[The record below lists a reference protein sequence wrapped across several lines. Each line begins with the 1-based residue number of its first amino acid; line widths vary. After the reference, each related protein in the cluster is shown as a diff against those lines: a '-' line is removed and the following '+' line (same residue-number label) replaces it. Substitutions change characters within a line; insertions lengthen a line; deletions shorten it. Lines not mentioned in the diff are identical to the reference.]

1 MPDDRRGAHRGG
13 LSGHCHGRRAK
24 RPHQGLN
31 YNRSSIAAPSRRGLA
46 RVPQWPTACF
56 GRPAAALPDFMNS
69 IRRPVLLL
77 CVAGLLACVAP
88 ARADDRSEAQRLLA
102 TGQDAQALALIEQAL
117 AARPRDAQWRFLGG
131 VALARTGRAN
141 EAIAVFVALNEDF
154 PELAEPYNNLA
165 VLYAA
170 QGDLDKARAA
180 LEAALRSNP
189 SYATAQENLGDL
201 YLRLAERAYGRA
213 LALDAGRAGLA
224 PRIAQ
229 LKAMV
234 PDRVAEGAAK
244 TP

>member
-1 MPDDRRGAHRGG
+1 
-13 LSGHCHGRRAK
+13 
-24 RPHQGLN
+24 
-31 YNRSSIAAPSRRGLA
+31 
-46 RVPQWPTACF
+46 
-56 GRPAAALPDFMNS
+56 MNS

-117 AARPRDAQWRFLGG
+117 AARPRDAQWRFLEG

-170 QGDLDKARAA
+170 QGDLDKARTA
-180 LEAALRSNP
+180 LEAAVRSNP
-189 SYATAQENLGDL
+189 SYATAHENLGDV

-213 LALDAGRAGLA
+213 LALDASNAGLA
-224 PRIAQ
+224 PKVAQ
-229 LKAMV
+229 LKAVV
-234 PDRVAEGAAK
+234 PDRVADGAAK
-244 TP
+244 SP